1 MIKAKRVL
9 IIQKNL
15 SNVTDHFL
23 RKTSLQC
30 SCLFILYEFWSV
42 TVTETQVKICPSPV
56 QPRENIQIP
65 IPTSEKISLHLSRSL
80 QIPGQMRPFLWRA
93 TRGHSSSGGHNT
105 PFHRGLAL
113 KFHRWWEERRTLD
126 PPSPLQCNTSA
137 WGSGNV
143 AAAWRKRKNAECG
156 ALTQYLLTV
165 LRALFQGLKMQIVNN
180 LWWNRDVWHI
190 RGGSIAPLIKC
201 KPHPTY
207 GF

>member
-56 QPRENIQIP
+56 QPRENIQVP

-93 TRGHSSSGGHNT
+93 TRGHSSSGDTIPPFTVAWLWNFTGDGRNGGHSILPPLSSVT
-105 PFHRGLAL
+105 HQPEEAGMWLLHGEREKMWSVEHWLSICWL
-113 KFHRWWEERRTLD
+113 CWEH
-126 PPSPLQCNTSA
+126 
-137 WGSGNV
+137 
-143 AAAWRKRKNAECG
+143 
-156 ALTQYLLTV
+156 Y
-165 LRALFQGLKMQIVNN
+165 F
-180 LWWNRDVWHI
+180 RD
-190 RGGSIAPLIKC
+190 
-201 KPHPTY
+201 
-207 GF
+207 